1 MNILEVF
8 FWYCKYMGIMGQIYK
23 IYQSK
28 NFGYWRYDYINGS
41 RYERCGLKKFLVK
54 EHKNSSLKDMFWSIQ
69 RYSEYHY
76 RRNDEKYKKA
86 RARWN
91 AFVKNNL
98 IYDPSFIKEGEKI
111 TFYGVA
117 YTVIGFDEYGL
128 IKVQN
133 NNNGFASCIS
143 PFEEGLRFE
152 SDEIREPKFL
162 IKKNRKIY
170 GTRKE

>member
-23 IYQSK
+23 IYQNK
-28 NFGYWRYDYINGS
+28 NFGYWKYDYINGS
-41 RYERCGLKKFLVK
+41 RFERCDLKKFLVK
-54 EHKNSSLKDMFWSIQ
+54 EHKNSNLKDMFWGIQ
-69 RYSEYHY
+69 RYSTEYAI
-76 RRNDEKYKKA
+76 RNDEKYKKA

-111 TFYGVA
+111 TVYDVA
-117 YTVIGFDEYGL
+117 YTVIGFGEYGL

-133 NNNGFASCIS
+133 NHNGLVSYIS

-152 SDEIREPKFL
+152 YYGIREPKFL

-170 GTRKE
+170 GTREK